1 MVTPAASTV
10 LRDGFRFRG
19 GHPALDLTA
28 TLSGRLKH
36 EPRELLL
43 TPRDLERWLAAAG
56 MPAAGAD
63 GDDLVL
69 ARALREAI
77 HRLALRE
84 DEAEARAALNLVAEL
99 PGAAP
104 QLDADGGFHWLGAP
118 RQMLATLA
126 QEAVRLFAGHA
137 PRVRQCEGET
147 CAILFLDTSR
157 KGDRRWCSMA
167 GCGNKAKVAEFR
179 RRQRGDARGAKGG
192 TRS

>member
-1 MVTPAASTV
+1 MTASSFPGE

-28 TLSGRLKH
+28 TLAGRLKPEH
-36 EPRELLL
+36 RELLQS
-43 TPRDLERWLAAAG
+43 PGDLDRWLAAAG
-56 MPAAGAD
+56 FPAHGAQA
-63 GDDLVL
+63 DDLVL

-77 HRLALRE
+77 HLLAGHE
-84 DEAEARAALNLVAEL
+84 DEVAARAALNLVAAL

-104 QLDADGGFHWLGAP
+104 QLDAAGAFHWQGSP

-126 QEAVRLFAGHA
+126 QEAVRLFAGSA
-137 PRVRQCEGET
+137 ERIRQCEGET

-179 RRQRGDARGAKGG
+179 RRKRGDAARA
-192 TRS
+192 SH